1 MILEGLMKRIVAL
14 LFMVSSINK
23 AIVFTA
29 QPHCTSFGP
38 YSYSGNIHV
47 ANFGE
52 PYTYSIGKFCSI
64 GENLLIFLGGN
75 HRVDWI
81 STYPFMSF
89 HKWFPEAASLPGHPA
104 GKGNVVIG
112 NDVWIGADVTIMSG
126 VTIGDGAVIGTK
138 AVVAKDV
145 PPYAIY
151 VGNPARLARYRF
163 DEQTIQK
170 LLELRWWDWPIERI
184 RKHVHLLCN
193 SSYDALLEPCA
204 E

>member
-1 MILEGLMKRIVAL
+1 MKKIVILMLMSFSLI
-14 LFMVSSINK
+14 K
-23 AIVFTA
+23 AVVFTA
-29 QPHCTSFGP
+29 QHTQCVSFGS
-38 YSYSGNIHV
+38 YSYSGRVTLIH
-47 ANFGE
+47 FGE

-64 GENLLIFLGGN
+64 GENLTIYLGGN
-75 HRVDWI
+75 HRTDWI

-89 HKWFPEAASLPGHPA
+89 VNWFPEAQFIQGHPA

-126 VTIGDGAVIGTK
+126 VTIGDGAVIGAN

-163 DEQTIQK
+163 DEETIKK
-170 LLELRWWDWPIERI
+170 LLELRWWDWPVERI
-184 RKHVHLLCN
+184 RKYVHLLC
-193 SSYDALLEPCA
+193 SSGADALFA
-204 E
+204 INQQ